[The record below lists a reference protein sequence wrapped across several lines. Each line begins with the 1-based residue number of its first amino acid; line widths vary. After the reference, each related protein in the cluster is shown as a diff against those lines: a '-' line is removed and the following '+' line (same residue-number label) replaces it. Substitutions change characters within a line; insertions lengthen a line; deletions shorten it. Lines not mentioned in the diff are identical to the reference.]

1 MTYTLTIPPEL
12 VSKMFG
18 IITNTGIPIRRQA
31 IRAMERYFEHMQD
44 KSIDRII
51 PG

>member
-1 MTYTLTIPPEL
+1 MVYTLIIPPEI

-18 IITNTGIPIRRQA
+18 IRSNTGIPIRRQA
-31 IRAMERYFEHMQD
+31 IRAMERYVEEMKD
-44 KSIDRII
+44 RNIDRII